1 MLQLI
6 SKLQHNTYEKGE
18 YSDEQPRTL
27 DETIQLIKAFPWD
40 AERALTDIQLT
51 GPSVT
56 IQDNDLNCL
65 KLGLY
70 FNGKFC
76 IYYLDKE
83 NHLFEYHAATIE
95 EACNLVNNFF
105 EQTLN
110 LKPFDKH
117 LFNIGNKAHFVTND
131 FIYRVNPLRVIAS
144 VAALSIYA
152 LSVIYSI
159 VYGDHHSAESPF
171 PGMTFVFIAL
181 IGVLIGYIAFIN
193 MSGRHQYLQISRG
206 NNQFLYGLDEQHI
219 MTYYK
224 TDIEEIIHTQSRNMS
239 NIQIRLKN
247 GEIIKPTMLIT
258 DLNLLQK
265 FPEKSGVKITYIRKT
280 RFGESKTYFHQI

>member
-1 MLQLI
+1 MFQLR

-18 YSDEQPRTL
+18 YSDEQHRSL

-56 IQDNDLNCL
+56 IQDNDLNYL

-76 IYYLDKE
+76 VYYLDSG
-83 NHLFEYHAATIE
+83 NHLYEYHAETIN
-95 EACNLVNNFF
+95 EACELVKDFF

-117 LFNIGNKAHFVTND
+117 LFNIGNKPHFVSSD

-144 VAALSIYA
+144 VAMLSIYA
-152 LSVIYSI
+152 LFIIYNIIAGNFNPTNKAIPVVALLFI
-159 VYGDHHSAESPF
+159 VLIGLFIGYL
-171 PGMTFVFIAL
+171 VFIAM
-181 IGVLIGYIAFIN
+181 G
-193 MSGRHQYLQISRG
+193 GRNQYLQISRG
-206 NNQFLYGLDEQHI
+206 NNHFSYGIDSQHI
-219 MTYYK
+219 VTYNK
-224 TDIEEIIHTQSRNMS
+224 ADIEEIVYTQGRNMS
-239 NIQIRLKN
+239 DIKIRFKN
-247 GEIIKPTMLIT
+247 GEVIKPTMLIKDY
-258 DLNLLQK
+258 DLIQK

-280 RFGESKTYFHQI
+280 RFGESKTDFNQI